1 MSTNIDNIILDMVK
15 ILQLVVMAFGVKE
28 LYHALESINRR
39 KRNGGSH
46 LYLWVFLPVSVPLF
60 R

>member
-1 MSTNIDNIILDMVK
+1 MDMVK

-28 LYHALESINRR
+28 LYHALDSINRR
-39 KRNGGSH
+39 KRKGGSH